1 MVSELGDGEAEW
13 CELEWLLGEE
23 DVMRRRVGGWE
34 WKPMM
39 RSGVSDWEG
48 EAMMR
53 MFNDWRSGVNEACI

>member
-1 MVSELGDGEAEW
+1 
-13 CELEWLLGEE
+13 
-23 DVMRRRVGGWE
+23 MRRRVDGWE